1 MAVAQDQN
9 DADQAARTNLQDLHA
24 EEMNRLTSENEHLQ
38 EQLAKTDDRSAN
50 DIAEL
55 HVININLED
64 RNKELED
71 AVLKQKENDVHEN
84 EELGTACVQDSSVR
98 TKLESVRQCFR
109 ELLKDGSVSQDFFD
123 NIMQLTYTVDYVLSQ
138 RDAAHEELHQANK
151 DLMKLDVELSEEQEK
166 NEGFKFLVGSLV
178 PTTAPALSRF
188 MTVLSDQLSLTTTLV
203 DNYGV
208 VLEASSKDSYTH
220 TSHPSSFCRISRC
233 RFVLSLF
240 FFCRSVSPEQITIQH
255 SALQSY
261 AVEVSKSIVWYNSLL
276 NDTVNLLKEHRPCK
290 RIKLERR

>member
-1 MAVAQDQN
+1 MSAAVDIIVDLKGNQRNLDAALAVAQDQN

-50 DIAEL
+50 DNAEL

-71 AVLKQKENDVHEN
+71 AVLTLQKQNDVHEN
-84 EELGTACVQDSSVR
+84 EELGTARVQDSSVR

-138 RDAAHEELHQANK
+138 QDAAHEELHQANK
-151 DLMKLDVELSEEQEK
+151 DLMKLNVKLSEEQEK
-166 NEGFKFLVGSLV
+166 NKGFKFLVGSLV
-178 PTTAPALSRF
+178 PTTAPALS
-188 MTVLSDQLSLTTTLV
+188 
-203 DNYGV
+203 
-208 VLEASSKDSYTH
+208 
-220 TSHPSSFCRISRC
+220 
-233 RFVLSLF
+233 
-240 FFCRSVSPEQITIQH
+240 
-255 SALQSY
+255 
-261 AVEVSKSIVWYNSLL
+261 
-276 NDTVNLLKEHRPCK
+276 
-290 RIKLERR
+290 